1 MAQLV
6 SPEVARDFARL
17 PREDRQAVSRTLTL
31 LAQALLH
38 LPSRRILGLERQL
51 GRAMPPGASPDE
63 ADEETLAEL
72 ELRNALRVFAHSRQI
87 EERCVAGPRLQRE
100 LGISRQRLQQ
110 LRAEKKLLGLRI
122 PLRREL
128 YYPIWQFAADGAPLP
143 ILPRLLAAAEEAR
156 LSAADLDALMVS
168 ESAGDGTPPV
178 ELLRLGRDEQV
189 LSIIRAALAHGA

>member
-6 SPEVARDFARL
+6 SPEVARDVARL

-31 LAQALLH
+31 VARALLQ

-51 GRAMPPGASPDE
+51 GRAMPPGASPDD

-87 EERCVAGPRLQRE
+87 EKRCVAGPRLQRE
-100 LGISRQRLQQ
+100 LGVSRQRLQQ

-128 YYPIWQFAADGAPLP
+128 YYPIWQFAADGSPLP
-143 ILPRLLAAAEEAR
+143 SLPRLLAAAEEVR
-156 LSAADLDALMVS
+156 LSAADLDGLMVS
-168 ESAGDGTPPV
+168 ESAGDGTSPA
-178 ELLRLGRDEQV
+178 ELLRLGRDEEV
-189 LSIIRAALAHGA
+189 LGIIRVALTHGA

>member
-31 LAQALLH
+31 VAQALLR
-38 LPSRRILGLERQL
+38 LPSQRILGLERQL
-51 GRAMPPGASPDE
+51 DRAMPPGASPDD
-63 ADEETLAEL
+63 ADEATLAEL
-72 ELRNALRVFAHSRQI
+72 ELRNALRVFAHSRQV
-87 EERCVAGPRLQRE
+87 ERRCLAGPRLQRE

-122 PLRREL
+122 PVRREL
-128 YYPIWQFAADGAPLP
+128 YYPLWQFAADGSPLP

-156 LSAADLDALMVS
+156 LSAAELDALMVS
-168 ESAGDGTPPV
+168 ESAGDGTPPAG
-178 ELLRLGRDEQV
+178 LLQRGRDEEV
-189 LSIIRAALAHGA
+189 LSIVRVALAHGA